1 MTDAPAAPAARWPR
15 SRTWIAIGLV
25 ALVVYPW
32 VFTQPFPQHIV
43 IMSLLFATLG
53 TAWNI
58 VGGLAG
64 QVSFGHALYFGIG
77 AYTTAWFYKAYGVS
91 ALVTW
96 PVAIA
101 IATVAALVVGVPTF
115 RLRGHY
121 FVLAS
126 VFIMQAV
133 YIVVANWSA
142 LGAAIGLEIPL
153 RKPAGVLDAIWHLQF
168 DTSKLP
174 FYYGVLVLFVAALA
188 TFEWIRRSRTGLV
201 LVALRE
207 EEDAARSL
215 GVDTLRYKLVALVVS
230 AAFTALC
237 GMFYAQYVLYVEP
250 VSTTSLTISV
260 EIAFIAIFGGIGLLW
275 GPALG
280 AFVIVPLTE
289 LLRAYLSGRIGLG
302 LAGGSAGE
310 SAFWGALK
318 YYAAGGGGQ
327 LDILIYGLMI
337 ILIARYQPAGV
348 LGFFRKID

>member
-1 MTDAPAAPAARWPR
+1 VKRLP
-15 SRTWIAIGLV
+15 LV
-25 ALVVYPW
+25 LLLLLCVYPA
-32 VFTQPFPQHIV
+32 VFTQPFPQHVV
-43 IMSLLFATLG
+43 IMALLFAALG

-77 AYTTAWFYKAYGVS
+77 AYTAAWFYKTYALS

-96 PVAIA
+96 PVALA
-101 IATVAALVVGVPTF
+101 LSAVAAMLVGMPTF

-133 YIVVANWSA
+133 YIVVSNWQA
-142 LGAAIGLEIPL
+142 MGAAIGLELPVH
-153 RKPAGVLDAIWHLQF
+153 KPQDWTDAFWHLQF
-168 DTSKLP
+168 DKSKIP
-174 FYYGVLVLFVAALA
+174 FYYGALALFVLALA
-188 TFEWIRRSRTGLV
+188 AFEWVRRSRFGLL

-215 GVDTLRYKLVALVVS
+215 GVDTMRFKLLALVVS
-230 AAFTALC
+230 ASLTTLC
-237 GMFYAQYVLYVEP
+237 GMFYAHYVLYVEP

-280 AFVIVPLTE
+280 AFVIIPLTE
-289 LLRAYLSGRIGLG
+289 LLRAHLSGHIGLG
-302 LAGGSAGE
+302 LSGAQGSGL
-310 SAFWGALK
+310 GAWLE
-318 YYAAGGGGQ
+318 YLAAGGGGQ
-327 LDILIYGLMI
+327 IDILIYGLI
-337 ILIARYQPAGV
+337 IVLVARYQPRGL
-348 LGFFRKID
+348 LGLFRRIQ